1 MNPKGDD
8 PLSDY
13 LVQDRN
19 GVLTVRDKATLNQP
33 KSIRF
38 ITPDYQELFTVPD
51 GDPVLVCFADGTK
64 KAIPCYY
71 LDDYHFMLDFRAYH
85 ICEFAER
92 MEQIGAK
99 VGPFPE
105 KRIIWSNYDLNL
117 DDWREDLLENEPDL
131 TEDELYVRMVELNGE
146 YLEDDRANLDIVCGE
161 EIIGIVDIGKWN
173 GRFPGYREIKSGK
186 ISDCLYSGYDYTEWY
201 VDREGEFRATM
212 WHHDG
217 VNYVRYRKFKEDVD
231 EWDRNGLKSSIV
243 EGKATDADIEKMDSM
258 IDKRNVAIIENPFYT
273 VMNEPNSMAARL
285 LRKLSLMDIVDE
297 RNYSG
302 KLDLIVQLPYSTRT
316 EIRKNQADK
325 RLKDIQDQL
334 VKSPYGIAYTD
345 ATEKIIQLNRSLE
358 NQFLKQIEYFQ
369 NLLYSQFGITQSIMD
384 GTADENVMQNYINRT
399 IEPICS
405 AIVNELKRK
414 FLTKTARSQGQSFA
428 VFNDP
433 FRLVPATKVAE
444 LADKLTRN
452 EIMTSNEVR
461 QCIGL
466 KPSNDPGA
474 DELRNKNIN
483 QSTDDILMRDEEV
496 MDYDTSMQQL
506 DDIDKQLAE
515 LEKML

>member
-1 MNPKGDD
+1 MGKFGDRLAHAWNAFMNKD
-8 PLSDY
+8 PTYVPPNQYYYGGSGTK
-13 LVQDRN
+13 QDRV
-19 GVLTVRDKATLNQP
+19 VLTRGNERSIINSIYNRIAMDVAINTFQHVRNDQ
-33 KSIRF
+33 
-38 ITPDYQELFTVPD
+38 
-51 GDPVLVCFADGTK
+51 
-64 KAIPCYY
+64 
-71 LDDYHFMLDFRAYH
+71 
-85 ICEFAER
+85 
-92 MEQIGAK
+92 
-99 VGPFPE
+99 
-105 KRIIWSNYDLNL
+105 
-117 DDWREDLLENEPDL
+117 
-131 TEDELYVRMVELNGE
+131 
-146 YLEDDRANLDIVCGE
+146 
-161 EIIGIVDIGKWN
+161 N
-173 GRFPGYREIKSGK
+173 GRFIEVINDGINECLNIEANIDQSGRQFIQDIVLSMLDEGTVAAVVTRSDVNPKTSSSYDIRSMRVGK
-186 ISDCLYSGYDYTEWY
+186 IVEWFPMS
-201 VDREGEFRATM
+201 VK
-212 WHHDG
+212 
-217 VNYVRYRKFKEDVD
+217 VRYYNEM
-231 EWDRNGLKSSIV
+231 NGQ
-243 EGKATDADIEKMDSM
+243 KMDSM